1 MARTVLVTGGTGAL
15 GPHVVSELLRDG
27 VTERVAVLMRPGR
40 RWDERCRHLR
50 ASIAHLQRLDGH
62 GRPPADLTFVSGD
75 LGKAG
80 LGLNANDAAALSRD
94 IRVIVHAAASTRFAA
109 SLDDLRAVN
118 VHGTR
123 RLLDFAGGCRRV
135 EQFLFVSTVYV
146 AGTLTGDIAEDTRA
160 EPGSFVNAYE
170 RTKYEAER
178 LVAAAGLP
186 VRIAR
191 LSTCLGHRSGYVH
204 RFGALHQCLRWLVR
218 GLVPVVPGT
227 EDSRVDL
234 MPTDAAGQWLARAA
248 SVPVRATEVHHVAAG
263 AGAAPLT
270 DLIHTAIDE
279 VRLHHT
285 RWIEPPLITDA
296 ETYALFERTVAH
308 SRDPLFARILHVAG
322 SFFPTLVYPKVY
334 QTRHAEQLWGGP
346 LPVSDWQT
354 TLRNVIAYGCSRDW
368 HGPRAVEE
376 AYA

>member
-15 GPHVVSELLRDG
+15 GPHIVSELLRDG
-27 VTERVAVLMRPGR
+27 GTGRVVVLMRPGR
-40 RWDERCRHLR
+40 RWEERCRDLQ
-50 ASIAHLQRLDGH
+50 ASIAHLQKLDGLRH
-62 GRPPADLTFVSGD
+62 SPADLTFVSGD
-75 LGKAG
+75 LGMAG
-80 LGLNANDAAALSRD
+80 LGLDVNAATAIFRD
-94 IRVIVHAAASTRFAA
+94 VAVIVHAAASTRFAA
-109 SLDDLRAVN
+109 PLDELRAVN

-123 RLLDFAGGCRRV
+123 RLLDFARGCRRL

-146 AGTLTGDIAEDTRA
+146 AGTLTGDIAEDLVA
-160 EPGSFVNAYE
+160 EPDSFVNAYE

-204 RFGALHQCLRWLVR
+204 RFGALHQCLRWFTR
-218 GLVPVVPGT
+218 GLVPVVPGS

-234 MPTDAAGQWLARAA
+234 IPTDMAGRWIARAA
-248 SVPVRATEVHHVAAG
+248 AVPVDAPEIHHVAAG
-263 AGAAPLT
+263 AGAAPLPE
-270 DLIHTAIDE
+270 LIRTAIDE

-296 ETYALFERTVAH
+296 ETYALFERTVVH
-308 SRDPLFARILHVAG
+308 SRDPLFARVLRVAG

-334 QTRHAEQLWGGP
+334 QTRNAERLWGGP
-346 LPVSDWQT
+346 LPVSDWQS
-354 TLRNVIAYGCSRDW
+354 TLRNVIAYGGSRDW
-368 HGPRAVEE
+368 HGSRGVKE